1 MSMDG
6 TRRRVATL
14 VGTALLIAATSSAND
29 GLSTNQIR
37 RLLVAADI
45 VAWEPIGAGVTGAWR
60 VTLSDGTMTH
70 DAAFQ
75 PVDLTRRGG
84 GEGRKP
90 VVDSFRHSIAA
101 YRLAE
106 LVGLSEMMPIT
117 VERTWRGRP
126 GALSWWIDDVAFDE
140 QARSEA
146 RTFPADLD
154 AWGAQIDQM
163 WLFAEL
169 VHDTDRHRG
178 NLLYTR
184 DWQLYMVD
192 FTRAFGLSR
201 ELMKPYRLLR
211 IDPGLLSRLEKLTMT
226 MVTAATAP
234 YLSAEQVA
242 AVLGRRDILVD
253 YFRSLRQK
261 Q

>member
-60 VTLSDGTMTH
+60 VTLSNGTMTH

-101 YRLAE
+101 DRLAE
-106 LVGLSEMMPIT
+106 LVGRAQLGRCRGFPQRPIAT
-117 VERTWRGRP
+117 GLRLHPRRP
-126 GALSWWIDDVAFDE
+126 LVVLPVSVQPDQKVA
-140 QARSEA
+140 R
-146 RTFPADLD
+146 
-154 AWGAQIDQM
+154 W
-163 WLFAEL
+163 
-169 VHDTDRHRG
+169 
-178 NLLYTR
+178 
-184 DWQLYMVD
+184 
-192 FTRAFGLSR
+192 
-201 ELMKPYRLLR
+201 
-211 IDPGLLSRLEKLTMT
+211 
-226 MVTAATAP
+226 
-234 YLSAEQVA
+234 YLSYTASA
-242 AVLGRRDILVD
+242 AA
-253 YFRSLRQK
+253 ST
-261 Q
+261 